1 MKSAP
6 LPKQLELRG
15 LAARGA
21 EVSGTVSSED
31 LPRLTSAGVR
41 LADLAHVTLRL
52 SKDEAG
58 RAVVDA
64 RVNTTVVLQCQRCL
78 QDMSWPLAT
87 STLMACVWKDEE
99 AATLPARYE
108 PLLIQENANLRDI
121 AEEELLLALPAFPLH
136 ENDCKTAE
144 QAAALEMRK
153 KFESTMSDDADE
165 HNPFGVLE
173 QLKN

>member
-1 MKSAP
+1 MKTTP

-21 EVSGTVSSED
+21 EVAGTVSSED

-58 RAVVDA
+58 LAVVDA
-64 RVNTTVVLQCQRCL
+64 RINATVVLQCQRCL

-87 STLMACVWKDEE
+87 STLLACVWKDEE
-99 AATLPARYE
+99 AATLPVRYE
-108 PLLIQENANLRDI
+108 PLLVKEDANLRDI

-144 QAAALEMRK
+144 QTAALEMPEE
-153 KFESTMSDDADE
+153 FESAMSDDANK
-165 HNPFGVLE
+165 HKPFGVLE
-173 QLKN
+173 QLKK